1 MVKLDSMH
9 RHIKTAYT
17 NLRENTGIHGLHENE
32 FFLMVIRLRSG
43 HMTKN
48 YCSGYSWF
56 HIDTFLFCSVSS
68 THPSIHE
75 CTPSFHLCPLLCL
88 LVTPSISLFFTPP
101 RASLCFLTKIQ
112 LVGADSLLCRR
123 RKRWQRRRDGKH
135 CWQKPLTRIFSTL
148 ARLPRSL
155 SSENRESGDME
166 AKNKRKKGEAT
177 DRILPPIILL
187 LRFLWM
193 DHATLALWSRNE
205 LENRKHR

>member
-68 THPSIHE
+68 THPSIHPWMHPFLPPLSSTLPA
-75 CTPSFHLCPLLCL
+75 CHSIHLPFLHPS
-88 LVTPSISLFFTPP
+88 PSL
-101 RASLCFLTKIQ
+101 
-112 LVGADSLLCRR
+112 SLLSHENPISRG
-123 RKRWQRRRDGKH
+123 WL
-135 CWQKPLTRIFSTL
+135 LTLQEKKAMAETKGWEALLAETL
-148 ARLPRSL
+148 NQNFLNL
-155 SSENRESGDME
+155 SSSPPQFVLRE
-166 AKNKRKKGEAT
+166 
-177 DRILPPIILL
+177 
-187 LRFLWM
+187 
-193 DHATLALWSRNE
+193 
-205 LENRKHR
+205 